1 MMKPKTEPTFTL
13 IEAPIY
19 QGQKHF
25 GVSLGPAFMK
35 QRLLDQGYV
44 FENAV
49 VSEPQSQADL
59 NLYIYESL
67 CNEVASARRQNKTVL
82 IAGGDHSLG
91 LGSVQGALQVNPD
104 LKVIWIDA
112 HGDINTR
119 ASSMTG
125 AFHGM
130 PVAFLLGLDRV
141 ADQPWINTLLKP
153 ENLIYFGVRD
163 LDPEEKRFLEVHG
176 IRNYSVEVINQRGL
190 YNVID
195 EIVQIVQG
203 AEVHLS
209 IDSDAFD
216 PLVAP
221 STGVRV
227 GDGLSFESVARL
239 VTEVAQNAT
248 VKSCDYVE
256 LNPQIITQ
264 PGDAERTAQ
273 LGIEL
278 FNIVLQNDLQK
289 KENVNGFNDRQ
300 RHPEKPNLLHS
311 SF

>member
-1 MMKPKTEPTFTL
+1 MIEQNFIL
-13 IEAPIY
+13 IEAPLY

-25 GVSLGPAFMK
+25 GVSLGPAFIK
-35 QRLLDQGYV
+35 QRLLDQGFS
-44 FENAV
+44 FENSI
-49 VSEPQSQADL
+49 VSEPQSQTHL
-59 NLYIYESL
+59 NLHIYESL
-67 CNEVASARRQNKTVL
+67 CKEVARARRQNKTVL
-82 IAGGDHSLG
+82 VAGGDHSLG
-91 LGSVQGALQVNPD
+91 LGSVQGALQVNPE
-104 LKVIWIDA
+104 LKVIWVDA

-119 ASSMTG
+119 ASSLTG

-130 PVAFLLGLDRV
+130 PVAFLLGFDRML
-141 ADQPWINTLLKP
+141 DQPWISTYLKP

-163 LDPEEKRFLEVHG
+163 LDPEEKRFLDVYK
-176 IRNYSVEVINQRGL
+176 IRHYSVEMINERGL

-195 EIVQIVQG
+195 EIVKSVQG
-203 AEVHLS
+203 SEVHFS

-216 PLVAP
+216 PSVAP

-227 GDGLSFESVARL
+227 NAGLTFESVARL
-239 VTEVAQNAT
+239 VTEVVQVAT

-256 LNPQIITQ
+256 LNPQIMNQ
-264 PGDAERTAQ
+264 AGDVERTAQ

-278 FNIVLQNDLQK
+278 FNIILQNDLQA

>member
-1 MMKPKTEPTFTL
+1 MIEPNFTL
-13 IEAPIY
+13 IEAPVY

-25 GVSLGPAFMK
+25 GVSLGPAFIK
-35 QRLLDQGYV
+35 QRLLDQGYS
-44 FENAV
+44 FESV
-49 VSEPQSQADL
+49 IVSEPQSQTQL
-59 NLYIYESL
+59 NLHLYETL
-67 CNEVASARRQNKTVL
+67 CHEVAQSRRQDKTVL

-91 LGSVQGALQVNPD
+91 LGSVQGALHVNPD
-104 LKVIWIDA
+104 LKVIWVDA

-119 ASSMTG
+119 ATSLTG

-130 PVAFLLGLDRV
+130 PLAFLLGLDRL
-141 ADQPWINTLLKP
+141 ADQAWINTYLKP

-163 LDPEEKRFLEVHG
+163 LDPEEQRFLETHQ
-176 IRNYSVEVINQRGL
+176 IRHYSVETIHQRGL
-190 YNVID
+190 DHVID
-195 EIVQIVQG
+195 EIVGDVQG
-203 AEVHLS
+203 HEVHFS

-216 PLVAP
+216 PSVAP

-227 GDGLSFESVARL
+227 SEGLSFEVVARL
-239 VTEVAQNAT
+239 VADVVQVAQ

-256 LNPQIITQ
+256 LNPQITNQ

-278 FNIVLQNDLQK
+278 FNIILQQDLQT

-311 SF
+311 TF

>member
-1 MMKPKTEPTFTL
+1 MTEQNFTL
-13 IEAPIY
+13 IEAPLY

-25 GVSLGPAFMK
+25 GVSLGPAFIK
-35 QRLLDQGYV
+35 QRLLDQGYS

-49 VSEPQSQADL
+49 VSEPQSQTRL
-59 NLYIYESL
+59 NLGVYESL

-82 IAGGDHSLG
+82 VAGGDHSLA

-119 ASSMTG
+119 ASSLTG

-130 PVAFLLGLDRV
+130 PVAFLLGLDRMD
-141 ADQPWINTLLKP
+141 DQPWINTLLKP

-176 IRNYSVEVINQRGL
+176 IRNYSVEVIHQRGL
-190 YNVID
+190 YDVID
-195 EIVQIVQG
+195 EIVQLIQG
-203 AEVHLS
+203 CEVHLS

-216 PLVAP
+216 PSVAP

-227 GDGLSFESVARL
+227 SDGLSFESVARL
-239 VTEVAQNAT
+239 VTEVTQAAT

-256 LNPQIITQ
+256 LNPQIENQ

-278 FNIVLQNDLQK
+278 FNIVLQHELQT

-300 RHPEKPNLLHS
+300 RHPKKPDLLHS

>member
-1 MMKPKTEPTFTL
+1 MTEQNFTL

-25 GVSLGPAFMK
+25 GVSLGPAFIK
-35 QRLLDQGYV
+35 QRLLDQGYS
-44 FENAV
+44 FENV
-49 VSEPQSQADL
+49 IVSEPQSQVHL
-59 NLYIYESL
+59 NLGVYETL
-67 CNEVASARRQNKTVL
+67 CRQVALARGQNKTVF

-104 LKVIWIDA
+104 LKVIWVDA

-119 ASSMTG
+119 ASSLTG

-130 PVAFLLGLDRV
+130 PVAFLLGLDRM
-141 ADQPWINTLLKP
+141 ADQPWINTYLKP

-163 LDPEEKRFLEVHG
+163 LDPEEKRFLEVHN
-176 IRNYSVEVINQRGL
+176 IRNYSVEMINQRGL

-195 EIVQIVQG
+195 EIVKDVQG
-203 AEVHLS
+203 QEVHFS

-216 PLVAP
+216 PAVAP
-221 STGVRV
+221 STGVPV
-227 GDGLSFESVARL
+227 SEGLSFESVARL
-239 VTEVAQNAT
+239 VSEVVQVAT

-256 LNPQIITQ
+256 LNPQITIQ
-264 PGDAERTAQ
+264 AGDAERTAQ

-278 FNIVLQNDLQK
+278 FNVILKHELQT
-289 KENVNGFNDRQ
+289 KENGNGFNDRQ
-300 RHPEKPNLLHS
+300 RHPEKPDLLHPII
-311 SF
+311 